1 MKSVI
6 IGCGSIGRRHANNL
20 ASRDDVELTLFD
32 TDPEQAEQVAN
43 EIGATV
49 APSRSKALEGD
60 PDITLVCTP
69 THLHVEHARQALERN
84 SHVFV
89 EKPISH
95 TPDGVEAL
103 IRLSEEQNRVLMVG
117 CNMRFH
123 PPVHQITQWLEQD
136 EIGRVQFIR
145 MRFGHDLRNWR
156 DTDYQDSYS
165 ASNEQGGGIIL
176 DAVHELDLALLWL
189 DSVTSITASSG
200 QLSDLDL
207 DVEDTADI
215 ILESEQ
221 NAACALHF
229 DYLRPRRA
237 RTYELIGGDGM
248 IRWDAEG
255 KQPETSTLT
264 CYSVDGDT
272 RMRAS
277 FEMSLNDMYT
287 REMEHF
293 LNCVSGS
300 ETPAMDGER
309 GASVLHLARLA
320 KRSANTG
327 TSKTVSDTLT

>member
-1 MKSVI
+1 MKGVI
-6 IGCGSIGRRHANNL
+6 FGCGSIGRRHANNL
-20 ASRDDVELTLFD
+20 AQREDIQLTLFD
-32 TDPEQAEQVAN
+32 TDHGRAEQVAA
-43 EIGATV
+43 ETGANV
-49 APSRSKALEGD
+49 VLSRSEALEPN
-60 PDITLVCTP
+60 PDLTLVCTP
-69 THLHVEHARQALERN
+69 THLHVKHARQALEQS

-95 TPDGVEAL
+95 TPDGIDEL
-103 IRLSEEQNRVLMVG
+103 IHLVDEQNRILLVG

-123 PPVHQITQWLEQD
+123 PPVREITRWLEQE

-156 DTDYQDSYS
+156 DEDYRDSYS
-165 ASNEQGGGIIL
+165 ASSEQGGGIIL

-189 DSVTSITASSG
+189 DSVTSVTAASG
-200 QLSDLDL
+200 QFSNLDVN
-207 DVEDTADI
+207 VEDTADI
-215 ILESEQ
+215 ILESQQ

-255 KQPETSTLT
+255 KEPEISTLT
-264 CYSVDGDT
+264 CYSVDGDI
-272 RMRAS
+272 RMRES
-277 FEMSLNDMYT
+277 YELSLNEMYT

-293 LNCVSGS
+293 LNCVSGTES
-300 ETPAMDGER
+300 PAMDAER

-320 KRSANTG
+320 KQSSNSG
-327 TSKTVSDTLT
+327 TKQTVSHALT